1 VLVIKYYCNHSNIV
15 IIQIVVWI
23 YGLILSPKIFLN
35 AVLNMAPP
43 LSTCTQQQQ

>member
-1 VLVIKYYCNHSNIV
+1 MGLSYLLRYSLI
-15 IIQIVVWI
+15 VWI

-43 LSTCTQQQQ
+43 LSTCTQQQ